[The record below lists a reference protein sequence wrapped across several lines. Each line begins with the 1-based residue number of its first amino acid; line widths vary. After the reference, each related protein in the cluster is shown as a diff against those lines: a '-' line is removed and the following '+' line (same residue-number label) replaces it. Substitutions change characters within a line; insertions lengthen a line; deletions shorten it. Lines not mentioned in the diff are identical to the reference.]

1 MYVPQVEQCN
11 RSTVIGLN
19 GERVQMLDVK
29 ALVEIT
35 GAGLQEWEML
45 VAFAL
50 RSRGRC
56 CLKFLDKAL
65 PPNKVMMYEYT
76 GSSCPYPGIIFTTFE
91 DRTCCANPEEK
102 WVQDLLNV
110 EKHKDGSK

>member
-1 MYVPQVEQCN
+1 MKSSSAAIAVL
-11 RSTVIGLN
+11 I
-19 GERVQMLDVK
+19 
-29 ALVEIT
+29 
-35 GAGLQEWEML
+35 
-45 VAFAL
+45 VAAFCCEVSSATLAL

-91 DRTCCANPEEK
+91 DRTCCANPDEK

-110 EKHKDGSK
+110 EKHKGGSK